1 MSTGKDSSKNNSGK
15 KWLIIGYV
23 LAAILA
29 VAGFVLNANGNSSAN
44 TVIMAAFWIALF
56 TVILGIELKKKQNE
70 QHSART
76 GMINLPYAGSEYEG
90 KDYRAVESLYKR
102 LGFRNIT
109 TVSMHDLRTIMTSK
123 PGGTEKV
130 TIGGKMV
137 GTNEWYDPDAEVVIM
152 YHDFA
157 E

>member
-1 MSTGKDSSKNNSGK
+1 MSANKNSSKNSRNQK
-15 KWLIIGYV
+15 LLVIGYV

-29 VAGFVLNANGNSSAN
+29 VVGFVLNANGNSSAN
-44 TVIMAAFWIALF
+44 TLIMAAFWIALF
-56 TVILGIELKKKQNE
+56 TVIIGIELKRTQKE

-76 GMINLPYAGSEYEG
+76 GMINLPYAASEYEG
-90 KDYRAVESLYKR
+90 KDYRAVASLYKR

-109 TVSMHDLRTIMTSK
+109 TVSLHDLRTIMTSK

-130 TIGGKMV
+130 TIGGKLV
-137 GTNEWYDPDAEVVIM
+137 GTNEWYDPDEEVVII

>member
-1 MSTGKDSSKNNSGK
+1 MSTNKNSSKNSHNQK
-15 KWLIIGYV
+15 LLVIGYA

-29 VAGFVLNANGNSSAN
+29 VVGFVLNANGNSSAN
-44 TVIMAAFWIALF
+44 TLIMAAFWIALF
-56 TVILGIELKKKQNE
+56 TFILRIELKKKQNE

-130 TIGGKMV
+130 TIGGKLV

-152 YHDFA
+152 YHDFV